1 MRGSTFVVCFHC
13 GLTCWKLRKCQYLIT
28 VWNTWINYSCA
39 AFEPRAP
46 CVYFTYACYITNA
59 WSFQRKC
66 IENKWY
72 GEWCGYDKLTV
83 ERNIQRAT
91 GKRITLLFRLGLQLA
106 SPSSFHWSPP
116 PFPPLCP
123 CQRKEETSPWWEH
136 LWSHGGAS
144 ASPPFFH
151 PSSSLSTRL
160 GSCQEFWGLAPW
172 SRPTTSPGSFIH
184 RPDASG
190 RRLGPPGGHRRH
202 PKSSLNQVAATSSP
216 SHPVNQSWLFL

>member
-1 MRGSTFVVCFHC
+1 MRGSTFVICFHC

-116 PFPPLCP
+116 PPSHLFAPVKGKKRQALDESTFDLTEAPLLLLLSFTHHPP
-123 CQRKEETSPWWEH
+123 
-136 LWSHGGAS
+136 
-144 ASPPFFH
+144 SPP
-151 PSSSLSTRL
+151 
-160 GSCQEFWGLAPW
+160 GWGAV
-172 SRPTTSPGSFIH
+172 
-184 RPDASG
+184 
-190 RRLGPPGGHRRH
+190 
-202 PKSSLNQVAATSSP
+202 KSSEASLPDRARPRLRALSSTGP
-216 SHPVNQSWLFL
+216 MLLEGG